1 MQRFRSFIKEMA
13 AVNVADLDTEFLK
26 RAQKITSF
34 NLQAKDFESLTYK
47 SEIQHL
53 FHMHFFP
60 KFNLDKTIKGDIKMS
75 VANKLIKELQSENK
89 NNFNKLH
96 FYNLKGVGP
105 GEATL
110 YFLCDQAIL
119 GGGGSAGVDVI
130 ISGKKYEVK
139 AASYS
144 KNTNTLTGFKL
155 GGTVPLGDMV
165 TKAVEMK
172 NQMGLTTKGKGQNE
186 VNTTQI
192 DAIRKKFPAEWKK
205 IEIQYGRVAEKYF
218 GNTPVIFIN
227 NNNTNGNLSA
237 TGGGEIVTI
246 KKVGFNDIQ
255 IHTITQGTIKPRVKI

>member
-1 MQRFRSFIKEMA
+1 MQRFRTYIKEMA

-34 NLQAKDFESLTYK
+34 NLQAKDFESLKYK

-60 KFNLDKTIKGDIKMS
+60 KFDLDETIKGDIKMD
-75 VANKLIKELQSENK
+75 VANKLIKKLQSENK
-89 NNFNKLH
+89 TNFNKLH

-110 YFLCDQAIL
+110 YFLCDNAML
-119 GGGGSAGVDVI
+119 GGGGSAGVDII

-139 AASYS
+139 AANYS
-144 KNTNTLTGFKL
+144 RNTGTLTGFKL

-186 VNTTQI
+186 VNTSQI
-192 DAIRKKFPAEWKK
+192 DAIRKKFPADWKK
-205 IEIQYGRVAEKYF
+205 IEVQYGRVAEKYF

-246 KKVGFNDIQ
+246 KKVGFKDIQ
-255 IHTITQGTIKPRVKI
+255 IHTITQGTIKPRVTV